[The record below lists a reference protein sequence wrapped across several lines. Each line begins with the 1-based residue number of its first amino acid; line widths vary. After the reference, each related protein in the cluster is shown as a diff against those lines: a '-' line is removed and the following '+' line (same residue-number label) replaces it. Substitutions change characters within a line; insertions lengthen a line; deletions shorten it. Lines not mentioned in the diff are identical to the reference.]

1 MTKEKTVRITES
13 ELHTCRNALRVAM
26 TIYSNNNAWSGY
38 DKFEKA
44 YDSLMK
50 KESKLFK
57 EKRKYECNLKGE

>member
-1 MTKEKTVRITES
+1 M
-13 ELHTCRNALRVAM
+13 HTCRNALRVAM
-26 TIYSNNNAWSGY
+26 TIYSKNNSWSGY

-57 EKRKYECNLKGE
+57 EKKRKYECNLKGE